1 MNSIVANNP
10 IPHTPDIIP
19 AEETI
24 VALATPA
31 GVGAIAVVRV
41 SGSETFPIV
50 NKLFRGKNLEKQPS
64 HTIHFGTIR
73 DGELIVDEVLVSL
86 FKAPSSYTREDTIEI
101 SCHGSDYIIQKI
113 LKLIIQQG
121 ARLATPGEFTQRAFL
136 NGQLDLAQAEAVAD
150 LIASDSAASHQTAI
164 NQIRGGFSKQISQL
178 RESLIHFAS
187 MIELELD
194 FGEEDVEFA
203 DRDDLRQLIFQIQTV
218 LVPLIESFEMGN
230 VIKNGVP
237 TVIIGSPNAGK
248 STLLN
253 RLLNEEKAIV
263 SDIAGTTR
271 DVIEDELLI
280 EGIRFRLIDTAGLRQ
295 ATDTIEAIGIERT
308 KQQME
313 KASLILY
320 LFDAS
325 EIELSVISEQ
335 LLEFNAPYLL
345 VGNKVDK
352 VSSEKKAKFEDAYPN
367 IVWISASNDVNISQL
382 KNILVNKVKT
392 KEIKTG
398 DTIVTNL
405 RHFQHLKQ
413 TNESLENVLEGL
425 SQSITGDFL
434 AQDIRFALHHLGE
447 ITGTITTD
455 DLLKNI
461 FGKFCIGK

>member
-1 MNSIVANNP
+1 MN
-10 IPHTPDIIP
+10 TD
-19 AEETI
+19 TI

-31 GVGAIAVVRV
+31 GVGAIAVIRV
-41 SGSETFPIV
+41 SGSETFSIV
-50 NKLFRGKNLEKQPS
+50 NKLFKGKNLEKQAS

-73 DGELIVDEVLVSL
+73 DGEMIVDEVLVSL

-101 SCHGSDYIIQKI
+101 SCHGSDFIIQKI
-113 LKLIIQQG
+113 LRLIIRGG

-150 LIASDSAASHQTAI
+150 LIASDSEASHQTAI
-164 NQIRGGFSKQISQL
+164 NQIRGGFSKQIAQL
-178 RESLIHFAS
+178 REQLIHFAS

-203 DRDDLRQLIFQIQTV
+203 DRDDLRQLIFQIQKV
-218 LVPLIESFEMGN
+218 LVPLIESFKMGN

-237 TVIIGSPNAGK
+237 TVIVGKPNAGK

-271 DVIEDELLI
+271 DVIEDELFI
-280 EGIRFRLIDTAGLRQ
+280 EGIRFRLIDTAGLRKT
-295 ATDTIEAIGIERT
+295 TDTIEAIGVERT
-308 KQQME
+308 MQQMD
-313 KASLILY
+313 KASLIVY

-325 EIELSVISEQ
+325 EIELSVISNQ

-345 VGNKVDK
+345 VGNKIDK
-352 VSSEKKAKFEDAYPN
+352 LPSEKKAEFEKAYPE
-367 IVWISASNDVNISQL
+367 IIWISASENQNIEIL
-382 KNILVNKVKT
+382 KTTLVNKVKT
-392 KEIKTG
+392 KEIHAG
-398 DTIVTNL
+398 DTVVTNL
-405 RHFQHLKQ
+405 RHYQHLAQ
-413 TNESLENVLEGL
+413 TNKSLENVLEGL

-447 ITGTITTD
+447 ITGQITTD